1 MNRARSI
8 FSGAFTFLLALVL
21 AVVIWINAVQAED
34 PVVRRTIQLPVTYIG
49 LPDNVVMLQPAN
61 PNQTVLVAYE
71 GRTSVVSDLSV
82 DDFAAIVDLTDVP
95 YGTPQTVPI
104 NVQTDQSDIT
114 LDPPAPDQLEVV
126 LEQKVSRDIP
136 VQVDIRGSTAR
147 GHTRDEELIDPEFIA
162 VTGIQSEVDA
172 LDFAQV
178 TVFLNDEKQTIV
190 ATKQPIFYDR
200 QGRVAS
206 TRNLDLSV
214 DEVEVTM
221 PIRESADFTEKII
234 TVDVVGEPAP
244 GYRLLSASVEPPSV
258 LVTGRPSLLQIPFNV
273 KTEPIDITGLTESF
287 QSQVALVLPNSIEID
302 TGQEFTATVRIEPFR
317 STKIFNELIEVQG
330 LDEDME
336 AILDPESVRVVLFGP
351 SPVLEALLDEEIR
364 VTVDVFGLEV
374 GIYGLEPTVDFPDRG
389 LELRSI
395 QPSLVSVEITRSLTT
410 TEEITGTLPLTDT
423 SSMRYNAPA
432 ASGASNE
439 NVFSIAHCVSMD
451 CDTDHHTPY
460 VNYPQFFNSQM
471 PSVCSLSRYA
481 IIIKKSCSFTT

>member
-8 FSGAFTFLLALVL
+8 LSGAFTFLLALVL

-34 PVVRRTIQLPVTYIG
+34 PVVRRTIQLPITTIG

-95 YGTPQTVPI
+95 YGAPQTVPI
-104 NVQTDQSDIT
+104 IVQTDQSDIT
-114 LDPPAPDQLEVV
+114 LDPPAPDQLEVF

-136 VQVDIRGSTAR
+136 VRVDIRGSVAR
-147 GHTRDEELIDPEFIA
+147 GHTRDEELVDPEFITA
-162 VTGIQSEVDA
+162 TGIQSEVDA

-178 TVFLNDEKQTIV
+178 TVFLNEEKQTIV

-214 DEVEVTM
+214 DEVEVTI

-258 LVTGRPSLLQIPFNV
+258 LVTGRPSLLQLPFNV

-287 QSQVALVLPNSIEID
+287 QSQVTLVLPNGIEID

-317 STKIFNELIEVQG
+317 SAKIFHELIEVQG
-330 LDEDME
+330 LGEDME

-364 VTVDVFGLEV
+364 VTVDVFGLEEGV
-374 GIYGLEPTVDFPDRG
+374 YGLEPAVDFPDRG
-389 LELRSI
+389 LELRSV
-395 QPSLVSVEITRSLTT
+395 QPSLVSVEITRSLTAT
-410 TEEITGTLPLTDT
+410 QEITGALPLTDT
-423 SSMRYNAPA
+423 SSMQYNAPVD
-432 ASGASNE
+432 GE
-439 NVFSIAHCVSMD
+439 NVLRIAYCML
-451 CDTDHHTPY
+451 TGRYAIRNTQY
-460 VNYPQFFNSQM
+460 ANNIQL
-471 PSVCSLSRYA
+471 PSSAYNLSRYA
-481 IIIKKSCSFTT
+481 IITKKSCSFTT